1 MAQMR
6 TVARQRRRY
15 DPRMRAFTRFH
26 RRLGIQGDWP
36 DVRSVVVLALG
47 GGVLLALVKTL
58 AAGMT
63 DSASMLAEAVH
74 SWVGT
79 VTDGF
84 LVAAYLAARRPP
96 DETHVLGYG
105 RESYVWSLF
114 GSVAMLTVGAE
125 VGIWRGLRQLGT
137 ADQTTEYTI
146 GYVVLAVSF
155 VLQVWSFAQ
164 AVTFVRKRAAELEYG
179 AFAHVFK
186 TSDAQLR
193 TVVIG
198 DFIALA
204 GIVAAAAGMAMH
216 QYTGKVAWDAAGSFV
231 VGLLMGVGGLYLVLM
246 NRRFLAGAPLSPT
259 QRSNAIRAL
268 KALPEVRRVTWLYG
282 EFIGPERVVV
292 SARVELAG
300 EHSQTELARMLR
312 RLEQSIMEH
321 KNIGRAT
328 LSLAAPEEADAH

>member
-1 MAQMR
+1 
-6 TVARQRRRY
+6 V
-15 DPRMRAFTRFH
+15 RAFHRFH
-26 RRLGIQGDWP
+26 RRLGVDSDWQ
-36 DVRSVVVLALG
+36 DVRSVVYVALG
-47 GGVLLALVKTL
+47 AGVLLALVKTL
-58 AAGMT
+58 AAVMT

-79 VTDGF
+79 ITDGF

-125 VGIWRGLRQLGT
+125 VGIWRGVHQLGT
-137 ADQTTEYTI
+137 ADLTTDYAI
-146 GYVVLAVSF
+146 GYVVLAGSF
-155 VLQVWSFAQ
+155 VLQTWSFAQ
-164 AVTFVRKRAAELEYG
+164 AVSFVRQRAAALEHG
-179 AFAHVFK
+179 VFAHVFK

-204 GIVAAAAGMAMH
+204 GIVVAAAGMALH
-216 QYTGKVAWDAAGSFV
+216 QFTGLVAWDAAGSFV
-231 VGLLMGVGGLYLVLM
+231 VGLLMAAGGLYLILT

-259 QRSNAIRAL
+259 QRAGALRAL
-268 KALPEVRRVTWLYG
+268 QALPEVKRVTWLYA

-292 SARVELAG
+292 AARVELAG
-300 EHSQTELARMLR
+300 EHSQAELARMLR
-312 RLEQSIMEH
+312 RLELSIMT
-321 KNIGRAT
+321 NRYIGRAT
-328 LSLAAPEEADAH
+328 LSLSAPEEPDAH

>member
-1 MAQMR
+1 
-6 TVARQRRRY
+6 
-15 DPRMRAFTRFH
+15 MRAFNRFH
-26 RRLGIQGDWP
+26 RRLGVDSDER
-36 DVRSVVVLALG
+36 DVRRVVYLALG
-47 GGVLLALVKTL
+47 AGVLLAIIKSV
-58 AAGMT
+58 AAAMT

-137 ADQTTEYTI
+137 PDMTTDYVI
-146 GYVVLAVSF
+146 GYVVLAGAF
-155 VLQVWSFAQ
+155 VLQSWSFVQ
-164 AVTFVRKRAAELEYG
+164 AVAFVRQRAAELEHG
-179 AFAHVFK
+179 VFAHVFK

-198 DFIALA
+198 DFIALV
-204 GIVAAAAGMAMH
+204 GIVVAAAGMGLH
-216 QYTGKVAWDAAGSFV
+216 QWTGNVAWDAAGSFI
-231 VGLLMGVGGLYLVLM
+231 VGLLMGVGGLYLILT

-259 QRSNAIRAL
+259 QRLGALRAL
-268 KALPEVRRVTWLYG
+268 KAVPEVKRVSWLYA

-292 SARVELAG
+292 AARVELAG
-300 EHSQTELARMLR
+300 EHSQAELARMLR
-312 RLEQSIMEH
+312 RLEQQIMESSRY
-321 KNIGRAT
+321 IGRVT
-328 LSLAAPEEADAH
+328 LSLSAPEEPDAH